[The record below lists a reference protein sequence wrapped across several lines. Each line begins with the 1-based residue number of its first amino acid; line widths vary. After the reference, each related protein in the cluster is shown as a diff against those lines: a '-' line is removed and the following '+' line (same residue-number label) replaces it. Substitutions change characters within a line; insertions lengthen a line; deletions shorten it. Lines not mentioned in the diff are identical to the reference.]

1 VPGLG
6 FSRLAGPSA
15 ADTKIHPRDTFA
27 ALPARSS
34 RYEYLR
40 DVQREV
46 LDGWFGRRAERDL
59 VIKTNTGNGKT
70 LVGLMLLKSA
80 LNEHAGPAAYLTPD
94 PVYLVNQVEVAAR
107 DLGLST
113 SRDPRDPAV
122 ASGSA
127 ILLATVKTLFNG
139 RSKFGVAAE
148 GRNIKL
154 GTACLAT
161 VEEQFEVRLPAGHP
175 AYGPATGP
183 VRAVAA
189 ATAARVPAP
198 AEGRRPVRGHARPAV
213 GLVRPA
219 GPGPADPAPAPRRRP
234 PVSSFR

>member
-1 VPGLG
+1 MQVAYPTL
-6 FSRLAGPSA
+6 FSSG
-15 ADTKIHPRDTFA
+15 T
-27 ALPARSS
+27 RSS

-46 LDGWFGRRAERDL
+46 FDAWHERRTERDL
-59 VIKTNTGNGKT
+59 VIKMNTGNGKT

-94 PVYLVNQVEVAAR
+94 PVYLVDQVEAAAG

-139 RSKFGVAAE
+139 RSKFGVAPE
-148 GRNIKL
+148 GRKIKL
-154 GTACLAT
+154 GTVLIDDAHACLAT
-161 VEEQFEVRLPAGHP
+161 VEEQFEIRLPATHP
-175 AYGPATGP
+175 AYGQLLTLFGPSLRQQQPAYYRTRRTFLHQP
-183 VRAVAA
+183 HPRST
-189 ATAARVPAP
+189 TASSALSNFYA
-198 AEGRRPVRGHARPAV
+198 G
-213 GLVRPA
+213 PA
-219 GPGPADPAPAPRRRP
+219 GALAAGAGPSGRTRRRRGQP
-234 PVSSFR
+234 PENS